1 MSRSPFIAIMKPQTI
16 IASLAAL
23 ALLTSPQKSAAEES
37 SKIIF
42 QDVITQKKLTD
53 KQPVLG
59 SESSDHTAR
68 YGGSVTQPQPPAEAL
83 YDKTNNGF
91 QMRVGASRSI
101 VGPGLAYI
109 TIPKDFDK
117 HDKFTIEFP
126 EFIIRNYSD
135 LRTNDG
141 FIFLGA
147 RKLDQTLSQIF
158 KFRFVEGKFAI
169 SYQKDQNSPELT
181 VGTVDSLNDLKLLV
195 AKNTQQLVVNG
206 LTLGEPVSTQGS
218 GSDGQVDEVHFGAHG
233 DSLDQPL
240 SVNISKIIIS
250 EAGK

>member
-1 MSRSPFIAIMKPQTI
+1 MKPATI
-16 IASLAAL
+16 IVPFM
-23 ALLTSPQKSAAEES
+23 ALLLFISPKNGAAQGS

-42 QDVITQKKLTD
+42 KDDIAQKKLTD
-53 KQPVLG
+53 NQPVLG

-83 YDKTNNGF
+83 YADTNDGF

-109 TIPKDFDK
+109 TISKDFDK
-117 HDKFTIEFP
+117 YEKFSVDFP
-126 EFIIRNYSD
+126 DFIIRNYTD
-135 LRTNDG
+135 LDIRTNEG

-158 KFRFVEGKFAI
+158 KLRFVDGKIAI
-169 SYQKDQNSPELT
+169 TYQKDENSPEIT

-195 AKNTQQLVVNG
+195 TKNTQQLVVNG
-206 LTLGEPVSTQGS
+206 QEVGEPFQTQGI
-218 GSDGQVDEVHFGAHG
+218 GLDGKPDEVHFGAYG

-240 SVNISKIIIS
+240 GVTIGKIVIS
-250 EAGK
+250 ES

>member
-1 MSRSPFIAIMKPQTI
+1 MKPATIIVHFIA
-16 IASLAAL
+16 
-23 ALLTSPQKSAAEES
+23 LLLFISPQKSPAEES

-42 QDVITQKKLTD
+42 QDDIAQKKLTD
-53 KQPVLG
+53 NQPVLE

-83 YDKTNNGF
+83 YADTKDGF

-109 TIPKDFDK
+109 TISKDFDK
-117 HDKFTIEFP
+117 YERFSVDFP
-126 EFIIRNYSD
+126 DFIIRNYTD
-135 LRTNDG
+135 LDIRTNEG

-147 RKLDQTLSQIF
+147 RKLDQTLAQIF
-158 KFRFVEGKFAI
+158 KLRFVDGKIAI
-169 SYQKDQNSPELT
+169 SYQKDENSPELT

-206 LTLGEPVSTQGS
+206 QVVGEPFQTQGA
-218 GSDGQVDEVHFGAHG
+218 GLDGKADEVHFGAYG